1 MADLRE
7 ELLGLAAEYD
17 RVVIDLG
24 AGFERP
30 IRQMA
35 LQSGMVL
42 VVTTE
47 EPTALTD
54 AYAFIKVIHA
64 VKPSADMRIV
74 VNMAHSVREG
84 ERTYDVLSRACQ
96 SFLHLSP
103 PLARSE
109 EHTSEL
115 QSLMRNSYAGFC
127 L

>member
-24 AGFERP
+24 AGVERP

-42 VVTTE
+42 IVTTE

-74 VNMAHSVREG
+74 V
-84 ERTYDVLSRACQ
+84 
-96 SFLHLSP
+96 
-103 PLARSE
+103 RSE
-109 EHTSEL
+109 ERRVGKECVRTCRSRW
-115 QSLMRNSYAGFC
+115 SPDS
-127 L
+127 